1 MAVRILA
8 SRDGGE
14 AILEPTVADLPSLLA
29 ASDAVV
35 WVDLSGEGKEEEQ
48 LLAEVFKFHPLIIE
62 DAFRDATHPK
72 VEEFDDYLYVIVRGL
87 DAEFEEPRDVQLIAL
102 EDR

>member
-1 MAVRILA
+1 MAIRILA
-8 SRDGGE
+8 SRDGGD
-14 AILEPTVADLPSLLA
+14 AIVEPSVEELPALLG
-29 ASDAVV
+29 SPDAVV

-72 VEEFDDYLYVIVRGL
+72 VEEFDDYLYLIVRGL